1 MNKEELLARRRELQD
16 LIKPLA
22 TKKDATEE
30 ETKSLASHLIEL
42 KGVEV
47 QIEGIEQVDKD
58 AAEKVIADKKAFDE
72 SVKVEVEKILAEKAP
87 PGKSPGVH
95 VDVTKDAADQTEGK
109 PYKNFGDF
117 LVDVVEA
124 SAEGNR
130 PNKNLEAIKATG
142 MSEGIAA
149 DGGFL
154 VQTDFSSELLK
165 RAYEFG
171 ELLNRIR
178 KIPISGNAN
187 GLKVNGIDETSRASS
202 RWGGIVGYWLAE
214 AGSKTASAPK
224 FRQIALDLKKV
235 IALCYATDELLQDAT
250 ALESLISQGCS
261 EEIQFQV
268 EDKIYNGLGA
278 GTPLGIMAG
287 PCLVSVTKETGQA
300 NTTIVYENIVKMW
313 SRMWAPS
320 RRNAVWLINQDTEP
334 QLHAMALS
342 VGTGGLPV
350 YLPPGGLSSAPYAS
364 LMGRPIIP
372 IEHAATLGAT
382 GDIMLADL
390 SQYLGIDKGG
400 VQAASSIHVKFLY
413 DESVF
418 RFVYRFDGQPMWN
431 SALTPAK
438 GSNTLSP
445 FVVLKA
451 RA

>member
-1 MNKEELLARRRELQD
+1 MNKEELLARKRELQE

-22 TKKDATEE
+22 SKKAMEPKE
-30 ETKSLASHLIEL
+30 AETL
-42 KGVEV
+42 KGYIAEIGTVET
-47 QIEGIEQVDKD
+47 QIEAIDISDQ
-58 AAEKVIADKKAFDE
+58 AAADKVIADKKAFDDAVAE
-72 SVKVEVEKILAEKAP
+72 QVIKTLAEKEP
-87 PGKSPGVH
+87 PVKTPGVH
-95 VDVTKDAADQTEGK
+95 TDVNVTLDEADR
-109 PYKNFGDF
+109 PYKSFGEF

-130 PNKNLEAIKATG
+130 PSKNLEAIKATG
-142 MSEGIAA
+142 MSEGVAA

-165 RAYEFG
+165 RTYEFG

-178 KIPISGNAN
+178 KVPISGNAN
-187 GLKVNGIDETSRASS
+187 GLKVNGIDETSRAST

-214 AGSKTASAPK
+214 AGVKTASAPK

-235 IALCYATDELLQDAT
+235 IALCYATDELLQDTT

-261 EEIQFQV
+261 EELQFQV

-287 PCLVSVTKETGQA
+287 PCLVSVTKETGQTA
-300 NTTIVYENIVKMW
+300 DTIVKENIDNMW
-313 SRMWAPS
+313 SRMWAQS
-320 RRNAVWLINQDTEP
+320 RRNAVWLINQDIEP
-334 QLHAMALS
+334 QLDNMS
-342 VGTGGLPV
+342 MGVGTGGVPV
-350 YLPPGGLSSAPYAS
+350 YLPPGGISDTPYAR
-364 LMGRPIIP
+364 LKGRPVIP
-372 IEHAATLGAT
+372 IEYAATLGDK

-431 SALTPAK
+431 SALTPYK
-438 GSNTLSP
+438 GSKTLSP
-445 FVVLKA
+445 FVVLAA
-451 RA
+451 R